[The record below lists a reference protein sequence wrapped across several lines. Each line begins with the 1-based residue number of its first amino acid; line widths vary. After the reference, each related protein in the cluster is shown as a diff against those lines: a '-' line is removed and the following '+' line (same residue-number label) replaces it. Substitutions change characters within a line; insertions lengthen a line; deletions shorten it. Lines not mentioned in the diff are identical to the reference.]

1 MFAFELFAV
10 VYLVALPGAVVLTGG
25 ARRSGTWRAM
35 AAGAAF
41 AAVIVIIVPVLS
53 PAIRFWL
60 GHLYLV
66 AGYWIPAL
74 APARLGEGFEQWLE
88 ASDAGW
94 RLRLN
99 AVPAWLVHAGEVAY
113 LLCYPM
119 VPAAF
124 LVVWMAG
131 NNVDL
136 DRFWL
141 AVLIGAFA
149 CYGSLPWLA
158 ARPPRLLPGAQPL
171 EHPLARVNVGVL
183 SRVSHN
189 LTTFP
194 SGHVAVS
201 IAAALCVTTVSPAAG
216 LAFALVAIA
225 ISIGAV
231 TGGYHYVM
239 DVTTGAAVG
248 VISALVAIAAVA
260 EPGHVSASA
269 EVLSQRAEIHE
280 QRSLEMVEHQIASRG
295 VTARRVLDAM
305 RKVPLEAWRC
315 NNVPARVG
323 RSARHGV
330 RPRPAPA
337 HSLTTAKSSILAE
350 LVL

>member
-1 MFAFELFAV
+1 MFAFELFTV
-10 VYLVALPGAVVLTGG
+10 VYLVVLPGAVVLTRG
-25 ARRSGTWRAM
+25 ARPSGAWRAM

-41 AAVIVIIVPVLS
+41 AAVIVIVVPVLS

-60 GHLYLV
+60 GPLYLV

-74 APARLGEGFEQWLE
+74 APARPGETRFEQWLE

-94 RLRLN
+94 RVRLN
-99 AVPAWLVHAGEVAY
+99 VVPLWLVHAGEVAY

-124 LVVWMAG
+124 LVVWITG
-131 NNVDL
+131 KNVDL

-141 AVLIGAFA
+141 AVLIGGFA

-158 ARPPRLLPGAQPL
+158 ARPPRLLPGAQPH

-201 IAAALCVTTVSPAAG
+201 IAAALCVTTVAPAAG
-216 LAFALVAIA
+216 LAFALVAVAIA
-225 ISIGAV
+225 IGAV
-231 TGGYHYVM
+231 TGSYHYVV

-248 VISALVAIAAVA
+248 VISALVATAVVA
-260 EPGHVSASA
+260 VHV
-269 EVLSQRAEIHE
+269 
-280 QRSLEMVEHQIASRG
+280 
-295 VTARRVLDAM
+295 
-305 RKVPLEAWRC
+305 W
-315 NNVPARVG
+315 
-323 RSARHGV
+323 
-330 RPRPAPA
+330 
-337 HSLTTAKSSILAE
+337 
-350 LVL
+350 